1 MKIAIKEIPAFPFPA
16 THVCVSDGHVALGVG
31 ANFQYMLM
39 SYDGTPVSQAARIS
53 LSPEHYESWGAS
65 DEELANVIVR
75 ALGLEPLENVKA
87 E

>member
-16 THVCVSDGHVALGVG
+16 THVCISDGHVALGVG

-39 SYDGTPVSQAARIS
+39 SADGTPVSQAARIS
-53 LSPEHYESWGAS
+53 LSQEHYDSWGAS
-65 DEELANVIVR
+65 DEELAKVIVK
-75 ALGLEPLENVKA
+75 ALGLTPIENSEA